1 MPLNLCSSMHRGTHA
16 PPWCDTSRSRADER
30 DERKHRARPLRRS
43 PEGTHGGLDQSAL
56 ASESGVERTVIS
68 RMIAGN
74 GKATHE
80 AEAQQEVTVDIE
92 EVVQFVDLYQLIE
105 VARETI
111 KIA

>member
-1 MPLNLCSSMHRGTHA
+1 
-16 PPWCDTSRSRADER
+16 
-30 DERKHRARPLRRS
+30 
-43 PEGTHGGLDQSAL
+43 
-56 ASESGVERTVIS
+56 VIS